1 MSVITTS
8 GISALK
14 ERERRARRDR
24 KTDPL
29 NNARNIR
36 RGMSPDVLERVAMLP
51 ARDRAILEL
60 TLSAKLSRS
69 HIGRALGMSP
79 GLVSR
84 RIRMLYARVHDPMV
98 AALFDPRCPLAP
110 EYRQLG
116 IEHFLLGASMNQ
128 LADKH
133 RLPFPH
139 VRRIIIFLRGW
150 HKGATGPRR

>member
-1 MSVITTS
+1 
-8 GISALK
+8 
-14 ERERRARRDR
+14 
-24 KTDPL
+24 
-29 NNARNIR
+29 
-36 RGMSPDVLERVAMLP
+36 
-51 ARDRAILEL
+51 
-60 TLSAKLSRS
+60 
-69 HIGRALGMSP
+69 
-79 GLVSR
+79 
-84 RIRMLYARVHDPMV
+84 MV